1 MPSKNYI
8 SIILPLKY
16 FQIVIIFLQIQAE
29 KTTGVNCSNMLIRG
43 GIVIPQTMIAGY
55 EPKLIDKNL
64 LPKKL
69 Q

>member
-1 MPSKNYI
+1 
-8 SIILPLKY
+8 
-16 FQIVIIFLQIQAE
+16 
-29 KTTGVNCSNMLIRG
+29 MLIRG